1 MSLIQWKQISPEL
14 SGSGQLTGSLDLTGS
29 FFLNNVDILTEIQTS
44 GIFRQTGSFYNTSEN
59 IGITGSFMVSL
70 NGSTE
75 TLDVKVTG
83 SSKFKVNEEGVVVLG
98 KFTSSPT
105 PVSGGI
111 FYSSSNDFY
120 FGT

>member
-59 IGITGSFMVSL
+59 IGITGSFMVNL